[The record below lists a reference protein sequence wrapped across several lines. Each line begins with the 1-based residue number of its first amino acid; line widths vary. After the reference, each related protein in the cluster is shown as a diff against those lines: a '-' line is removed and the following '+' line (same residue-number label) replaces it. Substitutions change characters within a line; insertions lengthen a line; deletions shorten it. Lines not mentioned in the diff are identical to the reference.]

1 MSDTGGGHRASA
13 EALQHAIKSLD
24 TDGKFSVE
32 IIDFIKETAL
42 PPMNNLSRV
51 YRPIV
56 DRAAWVW
63 GLGYKV
69 SSIIPIKKS
78 ITAFNASVSGPK
90 MLSLLRRRPADL
102 VVSVHPLATS
112 VPGRILDRLRPHVP
126 FATVVTDLATAH
138 PFWYWH
144 GADLTF
150 VASEEA
156 KRRALKA
163 GVPTEK
169 IVMSGLPIDLRFA
182 ELPEQKSDMK
192 REYGMPTDRAMLL
205 LIGGG
210 EGMGNLKGYTQ
221 AIATAGLPLSLM
233 VVAGRNEKLRRE
245 LNSQKWEI
253 PVQITG
259 FVRDMPR
266 RMAAADLLITKAGPG
281 TLAEG
286 LAAQLP
292 IFITGFIPGQE
303 EGNVSWIVEAGAGRL
318 TPSPDEI
325 AIALN
330 GMFDA
335 NGPTALYDEA
345 KEAAIHLA
353 RPEAALT
360 IAKRLMDLADTGVNR
375 NGSTPS

>member
-13 EALQHAIKSLD
+13 EALQNAIKRLD
-24 TDGKFSVE
+24 PDGKFTVE

-42 PPMNNLSRV
+42 PPMNNLSKV
-51 YRPIV
+51 YKPVV
-56 DRAAWVW
+56 DRAAWAW
-63 GLGYKV
+63 GLGYKI
-69 SSIIPIKKS
+69 SSIIPIKKT
-78 ITAFNASVSGPK
+78 INAFNASVSGPK
-90 MLSLLRRRPADL
+90 MLSLLRRKPADL

-112 VPGRILDRLRPHVP
+112 VPGRILERLRPNVP
-126 FATVVTDLATAH
+126 FVTVVTDLATAH
-138 PFWYWH
+138 PFWYWN

-150 VASEEA
+150 VASDEA
-156 KRRALKA
+156 KRRALQA
-163 GVPTEK
+163 GVPENK
-169 IVMSGLPIDLRFA
+169 IVMSGLPINLSFA
-182 ELPEQKSDMK
+182 ELPNQKAEMK

-210 EGMGNLKGYTQ
+210 EGMGNLKGYTK

-245 LNSQKWEI
+245 LNSTKWDI

-266 RMAAADLLITKAGPG
+266 RMAAADLLISKAGPG

-325 AIALN
+325 VIALN

-335 NGPTALYDEA
+335 NGPTALYDDA
-345 KEAAIHLA
+345 KEAAITLA
-353 RPEAALT
+353 RPDAALV
-360 IAKRLMDLADTGVNR
+360 IAKQLMALVEHPNKDQ
-375 NGSTPS
+375 